1 MKTNLTILVLFLS
14 ATMLFAQDKEVKK
27 QIKAKFEE
35 ANYYYQYDNFHLAL
49 PVLLDILKLDSTNI
63 DAIYKTAIC
72 TYNTK
77 RNKQES
83 YKYFEKAQLEFKE
96 SYFYLGLLNH
106 DNELFDNALDYLIK
120 YKNWDG
126 IKKYSNDEVDYYM
139 NKCVY
144 AKEMM
149 FSKINVNFQV
159 LGDSINTEYLDYA
172 TVLLPDES
180 LMYFTSRRSGGTSDL
195 KDPLG
200 EYYEDIYVSHNKL
213 GKWSAPTLLTAPINT
228 TLHDACVTIT
238 SDGQELY
245 IYRTN
250 ADLSGGDIYLSKN
263 IEGTWSEPEKIKS
276 DINFKNSWTPSA
288 SISPDNNYIYISSN
302 REGGFGGKDIY
313 RVTKLPNGDWSLAEN
328 LGSAINTPYDEDA
341 PFIHPDGKTLFFSSK
356 GHRGMGNYDIFKSI
370 LNEDGTW
377 TAPENIGYP
386 LNSVR
391 DDIYYVATPDGKRG
405 YFSSNRKGGVG
416 ETDIYSVDLLDNPA
430 NYILLRGTVSTNDPV
445 FAPVK
450 ATISIID
457 YQTKELQGI
466 YRTNAENGK
475 YLMVLLP
482 KRKYKM
488 VVESEGFFSVVDEID
503 MTKKLRIEDIFKNVT
518 LQRIK
523 AEEPSQENPENNNE

>member
-1 MKTNLTILVLFLS
+1 MKTNLTIFVLILS
-14 ATMLFAQDKEVKK
+14 TAMLFAQNKEIKK
-27 QIKAKFEE
+27 QIRAKFEE

-49 PVLLDILKLDSTNI
+49 PVLFDILKLDSTNI

-72 TYNTK
+72 IYYTK
-77 RNKQES
+77 RDKQEA
-83 YKYFEKAQLEFKE
+83 YKYFEKAQLEYKE
-96 SYFYLGLLNH
+96 SWFYLGLLNH
-106 DNELFDNALDYLIK
+106 ENVLFDKSLDYLIK

-126 IKKYSNDEVDYYM
+126 IKTFSNDKVDYYM
-139 NKCVY
+139 NKSVY
-144 AKEMM
+144 AKEMI

-159 LGDSINTEYLDYA
+159 LDSINTIYQDYA

-180 LMYFTSRRSGGTSDL
+180 LMYFTSRRSGGISDL
-195 KDPLG
+195 KDPIG
-200 EYYEDIYVSHNKL
+200 EYYEDVYISHNKL
-213 GKWSAPTLLTAPINT
+213 GKWSAPTLLTAPINSQ
-228 TLHDACVTIT
+228 LHDACVTIT
-238 SDGQELY
+238 ADGQELY

-263 IEGTWSEPEKIKS
+263 IDGAWSEPEKIKS

-302 REGGFGGKDIY
+302 RAGGFGGKDIY
-313 RVTKLPNGDWSLAEN
+313 KVSKLPNGDWSLAEN

-356 GHRGMGNYDIFKSI
+356 GHRGMGGFDIFKTT

-377 TAPENIGYP
+377 NAPENLGYP
-386 LNSVR
+386 LNSVK

-416 ETDIYSVDLLDNPA
+416 ETDIYSIDLLDNPA

-450 ATISIID
+450 ATISISD
-457 YQTKELQGI
+457 YHTKELLGI
-466 YRTNAENGK
+466 YRTNTDNGK

-488 VVESEGFFSVVDEID
+488 VVESEGFVNVVDEID
-503 MTKKLRIEDIFKNVT
+503 MSKKLRIEDIFKNVT

-523 AEEPSQENPENNNE
+523 AEETPQENNNE